1 MGNTIAN
8 NWLKILR
15 ISGVV
20 LIVVILFLII
30 LVLHAQS
37 DKQTILQRQLHEDSK
52 ALASFSRSSPT
63 SFAQT
68 LESKLN
74 ALTTENANLQS
85 TLNSLSNQLN
95 VDTKS
100 LASAS
105 SSITAIQ
112 TQLANICVPTSISN
126 EQSNLQG
133 EQTVNGSGNTQYY
146 NDLQG
151 IITAVCQ

>member
-1 MGNTIAN
+1 MGNTIAS

>member
-1 MGNTIAN
+1 MGNTIASS
-8 NWLKILR
+8 WLKILR

-37 DKQTILQRQLHEDSK
+37 DKETILQRQLHEDSK
-52 ALASFSRSSPT
+52 ALASFSRSSPA
-63 SFAQT
+63 SFAQS

-74 ALTTENANLQS
+74 ALTTENAKLQA
-85 TLNSLSNQLN
+85 TLNSLSSQSN

-112 TQLANICVPTSISN
+112 TQLANICIPTSISN
-126 EQSNLQG
+126 EQSNLEG
-133 EQTVNGSGNTQYY
+133 EQTVDGSGNTQYY

-151 IITAVCQ
+151 ILTAVCQ